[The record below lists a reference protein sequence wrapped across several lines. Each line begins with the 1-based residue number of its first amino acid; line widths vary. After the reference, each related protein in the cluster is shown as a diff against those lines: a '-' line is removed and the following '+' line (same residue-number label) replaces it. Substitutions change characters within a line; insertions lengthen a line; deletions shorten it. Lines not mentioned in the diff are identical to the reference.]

1 MQDVNIRFKDFP
13 PEVTVAR
20 IKGILEDLGIRLTE
34 YWNDSGIENCWS
46 LRVNSDTLFP
56 CGSNGKGVSKEL
68 ARASAYGE
76 FIERIQ
82 CGMLLYKYQSITR
95 DPRLNLQSYSPDG
108 KYMSVQELIQ
118 DGEWMDYII
127 KTHGGGLTRAK
138 IAEHCRIYGCADD
151 GMVWTIPFYSL
162 FDEKTVYLPAGFV
175 EHIYSANGCCAGN
188 TREEAWIH
196 ALSEIMERNNTISIL
211 TGKKSAPIIP
221 DEVIRQY
228 PTAYRILEA
237 IRATGNFDVQILDF
251 SQGSGYPVVATRL
264 IEKNAH
270 SYSINIASDPVFEIA
285 IDRTLTES
293 FQGRKLKGFILK
305 HAGGILEENPGI
317 PTAHNVLNQIE
328 NGSGLFALK
337 FFTDNSVSELSFP
350 EFANAHEK
358 DNIQLLDD
366 VLNFYKK
373 LGHPVF
379 VRNYSFLG
387 FNSYQFVVPGISETR
402 GKKLLEPISEFAL
415 GDAVYKVFRD
425 VESASAEDLLL
436 MLSFYQKVGTAF
448 SRINNF
454 SGLAGLPMSG
464 KSDALLTNVTLAHAA
479 WKLGKFTLA
488 INYLKK
494 LDQLSSLDPDTRE
507 YLKCVSRYISLL
519 NAQAPDDAIKTV
531 LYQFFPAQYADRL
544 YAQVNNGKSPFECY
558 LLKCNG
564 CNCESCKYSHQ
575 CAYTSL
581 VEMFETIGRK
591 YAEFRNTTVF

>member
-20 IKGILEDLGIRLTE
+20 IKGILEDLGIQLME

-68 ARASAYGE
+68 AQASAYGE

-82 CGMLLYKYQSITR
+82 CGMMLYKYQSITR
-95 DPRLNLQSYSPDG
+95 DPKLNLQSYAPDG
-108 KYMSVQELIQ
+108 KYMSVQELIR

-127 KTHGGGLTRAK
+127 RTYGGNLTRAK

-196 ALSEIMERNNTISIL
+196 ALSEIMERYNTISIL

-221 DEVIRQY
+221 DEIIKQY

-270 SYSINIASDPVFEIA
+270 SYNINIASDPVFEIA

-293 FQGRKLKGFILK
+293 FQGRKLQGFRLK
-305 HAGGILEENPGI
+305 HTGGILEENPGI

-337 FFTDNSVSELSFP
+337 FFTENSVSELSYP
-350 EFANAHEK
+350 AFANAHEK
-358 DNIQLLDD
+358 DNVQLLRD
-366 VLNFYKK
+366 VLDFYKK

-402 GKKLLEPISEFAL
+402 GMKLLEPISEFAL
-415 GDAVYKVFRD
+415 GDAVHQVFRD

-454 SGLAGLPMSG
+454 SGLAGLPMSN

-479 WKLGKFTLA
+479 WKLGKYTLA
-488 INYLKK
+488 INYLKR
-494 LDQLSSLDPDTRE
+494 LDQLTSLDQDTRE
-507 YLKCVSRYISLL
+507 YLKCASRYISLL
-519 NAQAPDDAIKTV
+519 NAQAPEESIRTV
-531 LYQFFPAQYADRL
+531 LYQFFQAQYVDKL
-544 YAQVNNGKSPFECY
+544 YAQISNGESPFACY
-558 LLKCNG
+558 LLKCNVR
-564 CNCESCKYSHQ
+564 NCENCKYNTQ
-575 CAYTSL
+575 CSYTSL
-581 VEMFETIGRK
+581 VEMFTTVGKK
-591 YAEFRNTTVF
+591 YAEFKDTTSF

>member
-1 MQDVNIRFKDFP
+1 MQDINIRFKDFP

-95 DPRLNLQSYSPDG
+95 DPRLNLQSYAPDG

-118 DGEWMDYII
+118 NGEWMDYII

-151 GMVWTIPFYSL
+151 GMVWTVPFYSL
-162 FDEKTVYLPAGFV
+162 FDEKIVYLPAGFV

-221 DEVIRQY
+221 DEVIKQY

-270 SYSINIASDPVFEIA
+270 SYNINIASDPVFEIA

-293 FQGRKLKGFILK
+293 FQGRKLQGFRLK
-305 HAGGILEENPGI
+305 HTGGILEENPGI

-337 FFTDNSVSELSFP
+337 FFTEDSVSELSFP
-350 EFANAHEK
+350 AFENAHEK
-358 DNIQLLDD
+358 DNVQLLGD
-366 VLNFYKK
+366 VLDFYKK

-415 GDAVYKVFRD
+415 GDAVHKVFRD

-454 SGLAGLPMSG
+454 SGLAGLPMST

-479 WKLGKFTLA
+479 WKLGKLTLA
-488 INYLKK
+488 ISYLKK
-494 LDQLSSLDPDTRE
+494 LDQLSSLEQDARE
-507 YLKCVSRYISLL
+507 YLKCVSRYFSLL
-519 NAQAPDDAIKTV
+519 NAQAPEESIKTV
-531 LYQFFPAQYADRL
+531 LYQFFQAQYVDKL
-544 YAQVNNGKSPFECY
+544 YAQLNEGKSPFACY
-558 LLKCNG
+558 LLKCDG
-564 CNCESCKYSHQ
+564 CSCETCKYSPQ
-575 CAYTSL
+575 CSYNAL
-581 VEMFETIGRK
+581 VEMFTTVGKK
-591 YAEFRNTTVF
+591 YAEFQNTTTF